1 MVPQVSSRTN
11 RFDDFF
17 RDQSYIIL
25 KNHLYNYTL
34 RKSAV
39 SGSLTIGSGATLEIG
54 SGMSPVLISKGRAV
68 YCDVSFA
75 ALQILRSTLNSG
87 SYVVADCTELPFK
100 EGSFANAV
108 CSEVLEHVEGDRKAV
123 GEIARILTSHGCL
136 VLTFPHRQAYF
147 SHDDRFVH
155 HLRRYELD
163 EMKTI
168 LKDSGFT
175 IIKVGKVLGLVEKA
189 VMIPATFIARA
200 FQPAKPAQKNA
211 RAGITSSR
219 FFISFF
225 ALLNRFLALLARL
238 DAAITPLRYATV
250 LMIKAEKR

>member
-1 MVPQVSSRTN
+1 MINNGT
-11 RFDDFF
+11 
-17 RDQSYIIL
+17 
-25 KNHLYNYTL
+25 
-34 RKSAV
+34 
-39 SGSLTIGSGATLEIG
+39 TLEIG
-54 SGMSPVLISKGRAV
+54 SGMSPILISKGRAV

-75 ALQILRSTLNSG
+75 ALQILRSTFNHGL
-87 SYVVADCTELPFK
+87 YVVADCTELPFK

-123 GEIARILTSHGCL
+123 GEIARVLTSHGSL
-136 VLTFPHRQAYF
+136 VLTFPHRQVYF
-147 SHDDRFVH
+147 SYDDRFVH

-175 IIKVGKVLGLVEKA
+175 IIKVSKVLGLIEKA
-189 VMIPATFIARA
+189 VMIPATFMARA
-200 FQPAKPAQKNA
+200 FQFAKPAKRKA
-211 RAGITSSR
+211 RAAIIPSR
-219 FFISFF
+219 AFIYFF

>member
-39 SGSLTIGSGATLEIG
+39 SGSLETGSGATLEIG

-75 ALQILRSTLNSG
+75 ALQILRSTLNRG
-87 SYVVADCTELPFK
+87 LYVVADCTELPFK

-136 VLTFPHRQAYF
+136 VLTFPHRQIYF

-189 VMIPATFIARA
+189 IMIPATFMARA
-200 FQPAKPAQKNA
+200 FQFARPAQRNA
-211 RAGITSSR
+211 RAGIASSR
-219 FFISFF
+219 VFIFFF
-225 ALLNRFLALLARL
+225 ALLNRLLVLLARL
-238 DAAITPLRYATV
+238 DAAATPLRYATV